1 MKKGRTR
8 GGRFETSSAVGNPEF
23 PPTWLEDG
31 AINPDF
37 VEWRR
42 KMFQDMVDAAL
53 SGYVEMRG
61 GLAAIKDIP
70 EEDVREVL
78 DNDRLISN
86 VCIKDA
92 DGRVACAPT
101 VDVKHIMITAMKE
114 KRRCKATRKPD
125 GDDYARKI
133 LDKQPRPDR
142 FDYERGQ

>member
-31 AINPDF
+31 AINPTSWSGGGRCF
-37 VEWRR
+37 RIWWTP
-42 KMFQDMVDAAL
+42 L

-70 EEDVREVL
+70 EEDVREFL

-86 VCIKDA
+86 ACIKDA

-101 VDVKHIMITAMKE
+101 VDAKHIMITAMKE